1 MIIYM
6 IQTLQSALQ
15 LAISRF
21 GNFLYWFIHN
31 EIAIPIFVI
40 FIIFFGFAL
49 APFYIVANYF
59 YRYYCRVNGL

>member
-31 EIAIPIFVI
+31 EIAIPIFVTN
-40 FIIFFGFAL
+40 FIINIV
-49 APFYIVANYF
+49 FYPIKVTFEPGCAEQRCLN
-59 YRYYCRVNGL
+59 